1 MTSGTRFLL
10 AAATLL
16 ATLPPGDGQ
25 AEPGAADGWLFPL
38 SPLHAWEDSDDA
50 STSTSGWE
58 TSGVLSSAPDAESS
72 DLESSD
78 LEGRSGTGFAEHYDQ
93 DLDAPPDDSAL
104 YADDDAGQGY
114 CFPDEAGPHA
124 GLATMTPYS
133 WARAHNLSAA
143 KVTPEGCRPVQ
154 LWHLIRHGS
163 RSMHRMDLMKI
174 ETQLPLLQKKILA
187 AHSLGNGELCTQ
199 DLALIR
205 GWKLRDMDKGKAGTL
220 TPEGRAEVEGI
231 ASRFKA
237 AFPDL
242 VYKRYSISKTAAE
255 NVRQQ
260 PGEGTKIAYAP
271 SRQTYESAVTY
282 LEALYGRQWGHV
294 GLSVT
299 GSQSLQYFR
308 YCKNYINKVMALN
321 KKRKPFHIFTKGTFM
336 EGVMGRVSRRTGVI
350 INLTK
355 LRTMYN
361 ACRYQKAWA
370 PQDPSPWCVVFTP
383 SDLQVLEY
391 WEDLRVYHDHG
402 YAHPVTYKQACVLGT
417 DMLTHFR
424 ERTEHGI
431 SDTDSTAYFVNVEA
445 FVPFMALLGLFKDS
459 EPLTSE
465 AVNMD
470 RVWKTSKFAGYGSNF
485 GLLLSSCGSNSVGAN
500 WWVTAILNE
509 EKIKLPGCETSLGCP
524 WERFVSEYDFL
535 EDCDFPRLCK
545 QRSYKMCPSQNW
557 HLTYIMNNWM

>member
-1 MTSGTRFLL
+1 
-10 AAATLL
+10 
-16 ATLPPGDGQ
+16 
-25 AEPGAADGWLFPL
+25 
-38 SPLHAWEDSDDA
+38 
-50 STSTSGWE
+50 
-58 TSGVLSSAPDAESS
+58 
-72 DLESSD
+72 
-78 LEGRSGTGFAEHYDQ
+78 
-93 DLDAPPDDSAL
+93 
-104 YADDDAGQGY
+104 
-114 CFPDEAGPHA
+114 
-124 GLATMTPYS
+124 MTPYS

-163 RSMHRMDLMKI
+163 RSMHRMDFMKM
-174 ETQLPLLQKKILA
+174 ETQLPILKRKILA
-187 AHSLGNGELCTQ
+187 AHSLGSGELCTQ

-205 GWKLRDMDKGKAGTL
+205 GWKLKDMDKGKAGTL

-260 PGEGTKIAYAP
+260 PGEGTKVAFAP
-271 SRQTYESAVTY
+271 SRQTYESAVSY

-294 GLSVT
+294 GLPVR
-299 GSQSLQYFR
+299 GSQSLQYYD
-308 YCKNYINKVMALN
+308 YCKNYINKVVAL
-321 KKRKPFHIFTKGTFM
+321 KKKSKPFHIFTKGKSM
-336 EGVMGRVSRRTGVI
+336 EAVMDRVSRRTGVTV
-350 INLTK
+350 NLTK

-391 WEDLRVYHDHG
+391 WEDLRIHHDHG
-402 YAHPVTYKQACVLGT
+402 YAHSINYKQACIFGNDIFL
-417 DMLTHFR
+417 HFR
-424 ERTEHGI
+424 NRIESGVTN
-431 SDTDSTAYFVNVEA
+431 TDSTTYFVNMEA
-445 FVPFMALLGLFKDS
+445 FVPFMALLGLFKDP

-465 AVNMD
+465 VANPD
-470 RVWKTSKFAGYGSNF
+470 RVWKTSKFAGYGSNLGF
-485 GLLLSSCGSNSVGAN
+485 LLSTCGNDSAS
-500 WWVTAILNE
+500 WWITAILNE

-535 EDCDFPRLCK
+535 EDCDFTRLCGRYSDK
-545 QRSYKMCPSQNW
+545 LWRSQHWRLS
-557 HLTYIMNNWM
+557 YIMHNWM